1 MPYILKRTNGTQLAI
16 IQDGSIDQSTD
27 LVFIGKNY
35 AGYGQT
41 MNENFLQLLENFA
54 STRTPSKP
62 LTGQIWFDSA
72 NLKLNIYDGN
82 RFKTLTVTDSNTAR
96 PSDLRTGDQWFDPV
110 NQKLYVYNGIEFV
123 MIGPEKNAAAVQST
137 FSASLVQD
145 NTFANHTILQANIGS
160 GSNSIPAVFSK
171 ESFVPAGS
179 SLLSTDQKFL
189 NVARGISLPGYAPI
203 SLGTNKGIGAVP
215 DNEHVDTLFFGAAS
229 SAWGMLELYNNE
241 PTFFESNKYIR
252 YTGDGIDVPGS
263 IIARND
269 AGITLGSSG
278 SIKISASGLIANISN
293 PNSTRITFNTKVLGN
308 IVTALAI
315 DYTSPAIV
323 IVPSVN
329 PVTDLGTGSQ
339 GFRNLYASNLYSSNL
354 IANGSTNYITG
365 NWQLAAGATI
375 SGGTVT
381 ASSAVNST
389 NATKLESYTAN
400 GTYVHATIDETAY
413 SIAQRDATGKL
424 TAKGINAAVSGATV
438 TGAWTI
444 GVGGTFQATSLL
456 GAGTTGYVVASQ
468 SSSANS
474 IAQRDASGALL
485 ASNVVTPLLSAGTLS
500 SSNGQISGQ
509 WTLTSGSSLESTYA
523 DLAERYHADAEYA
536 PGTVLIVGGVN
547 EVTVTNVK
555 ADPRVA
561 GIVSTNPAFKLN
573 SEAGVDTTHPYIALK
588 GRVPCLVVG
597 PVFRGDRLVTSDR
610 AGYAERSMNAN
621 DPIIGIALQDM
632 LVDVGIIEVMVK

>member
-1 MPYILKRTNGTQLAI
+1 MPYILKRTNGTQLAV

-27 LVFIGKNY
+27 LIFIGKNY

-41 MNENFLQLLENFA
+41 MNENFLQLLENF
-54 STRTPSKP
+54 SSSRSPSKP

-82 RFKTLTVTDSNTAR
+82 RFKSLTVTDSNTAR

-123 MIGPEKNAAAVQST
+123 MIGPEKNVAAVQST

-145 NTFANHTILQANIGS
+145 NTFANHTVLQANIGS
-160 GSNSIPAVFSK
+160 GSDSVPAVFSK
-171 ESFVPAGS
+171 DSFVPASS
-179 SLLSTDQKFL
+179 SLLSTDQKYS
-189 NVARGISLPGYAPI
+189 NVARGISIPGYRPI
-203 SLGTNKGIGAVP
+203 SLGANKGIGAVP

-241 PTFFESNKYIR
+241 PTFFESNQYIR
-252 YTGDGIDVPGS
+252 YTGDGIDIPGS
-263 IIARND
+263 IVARND
-269 AGITLGSSG
+269 AGITVGSSG
-278 SIKISASGLIANISN
+278 AMKISASGLVGNISN
-293 PNSTRITFNTKVLGN
+293 PNGSRITISSNMLGN
-308 IVTALAI
+308 LVTALAI
-315 DYTSPAIV
+315 DFQAPAVVVLPSTSPA
-323 IVPSVN
+323 
-329 PVTDLGTGSQ
+329 TDLGTSNQ
-339 GFRNLYASNLYSSNL
+339 AFRSLYATNLYSANL
-354 IANGSTNYITG
+354 IASGTTNFITG
-365 NWQLAAGATI
+365 NWTLSPGATI

-413 SIAQRDATGKL
+413 SIAQRDGTGKL
-424 TAKGINAAVSGATV
+424 TANGINAGQAGATV

-468 SSSANS
+468 TGNANS
-474 IAQRDASGALL
+474 IAQRDASGALV
-485 ASNVVTPLLSAGTLS
+485 ANNVITPTLSAGTLVN
-500 SSNGQISGQ
+500 SNGQISGQ

-536 PGTVLIVGGVN
+536 PGTVLVVGGVN
-547 EVTVTNVK
+547 EVTTTNEK

-573 SEAGVDTTHPYIALK
+573 SEAGTDNTHPYIALK

-597 PVFRGDRLVTSDR
+597 PIFRGDRLVTSDKP
-610 AGYAERSMNAN
+610 GYAERSMNAT

-632 LVDVGIIEVMVK
+632 IVDVGIIEVMVK